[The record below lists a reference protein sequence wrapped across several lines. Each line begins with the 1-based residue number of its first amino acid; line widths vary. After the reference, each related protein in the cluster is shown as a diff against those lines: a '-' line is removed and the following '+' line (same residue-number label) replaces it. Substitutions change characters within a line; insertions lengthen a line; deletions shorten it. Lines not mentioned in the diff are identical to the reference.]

1 MIVCVLV
8 EDFQFCLFR
17 VIHVCCG
24 YSRNKMVEG
33 RGSGGIICRYH
44 PPMKKKY
51 IDNKKNIPFI
61 TKEQFKHFIASYI
74 DREILI
80 KYMFFENFSNKF
92 IGFK

>member
-1 MIVCVLV
+1 
-8 EDFQFCLFR
+8 
-17 VIHVCCG
+17 
-24 YSRNKMVEG
+24 MVEG

-61 TKEQFKHFIASYI
+61 TKEQFKHLIASYI

-80 KYMFFENFSNKF
+80 KYMFFENNKKCSRNQWGMT
-92 IGFK
+92 IERSIIYYERQLLL